1 MLTRWLSLLIA
12 AVALLAAHLP
22 AQARIW
28 DSVPDEQL
36 QALQLSREAS
46 PKELFEA
53 LSKRYKAE
61 LNKGKLARY
70 WEPIPMDMYL
80 APSLFYKPPDVN
92 IDVTREQ
99 CVQCHGA
106 DGKGDTKMG
115 KKLGIADLADPR
127 VQAKFTDEAALRAMK
142 EGIKDKDGKLAMK
155 PAEGVS
161 EAEMK
166 ALVPYLRALAKK

>member
-1 MLTRWLSLLIA
+1 MKTHLA
-12 AVALLAAHLP
+12 ALLA
-22 AQARIW
+22 
-28 DSVPDEQL
+28 
-36 QALQLSREAS
+36 
-46 PKELFEA
+46 
-53 LSKRYKAE
+53 
-61 LNKGKLARY
+61 LAACCAPLAAADAAAN
-70 WEPIPMDMYL
+70 WETHC
-80 APSLFYKPPDVN
+80 AK
-92 IDVTREQ
+92 
-99 CVQCHGA
+99 CHGA